1 MMTESSLHIAH
12 IVDLRVI
19 GGIERMAL
27 ELILA
32 TPNVRHS
39 LVLFDKH
46 IHPSLQESLSQ
57 VPQVVGTYSAKHWGN
72 LRLPKGWRASR
83 RKHIIQHSGADV
95 VLNWS
100 QVLDMSGI
108 GTPTVFYEHGSAWE
122 NYAPEQLS
130 QCYQNIHHVITVSKA
145 AKHMLQLHHGV
156 DKPVTVIENTVFKQP
171 HVATQARQ
179 LPTGRLMLGAA
190 GRLVSRKNFAVLIEA
205 VALLRAQGCDVG
217 LQIAGTGP
225 DAEKLQQQIQ
235 RLQLQEHVALFGFVQ
250 DMDGFYQQCDVFVCP
265 SIWESYGLVA
275 IEAFAAGL
283 PVVGAHTDGLP
294 EVVSNGVNG
303 VCVEPNWDSATYTS
317 AMQEAA
323 SFANDV
329 SYQAEHDALM
339 AQKSLSPHD
348 LAAAIKSL
356 LDHPEQYHQM
366 SVAALQ
372 AASDIK
378 SYQQLADAVICSV
391 KEACK

>member
-1 MMTESSLHIAH
+1 MMTEPSLHIAH

-46 IHPSLQESLSQ
+46 IHPSLKEPLSRAS
-57 VPQVVGTYSAKHWGN
+57 QVVGTLSAKHWAGM
-72 LRLPKGWRASR
+72 RLPKRLRASR

-100 QVLDMSGI
+100 QVLDMRGI
-108 GTPTVFYEHGSAWE
+108 VTPAVFYEHGSAWE

-130 QCYQNIHHVITVSKA
+130 QCYQNIHHVIAVSKA
-145 AKHMLQLHHGV
+145 AKRMLQLHHGV
-156 DKPVTVIENTVFKQP
+156 NKPVTVIENTVFQQP

-205 VALLRAQGCDVG
+205 VALLRAQGCEVD

-225 DAEKLQQQIQ
+225 DTEKLQQQIQ
-235 RLQLQEHVALFGFVQ
+235 RLQLQEHITLLGFVQ

-265 SIWESYGLVA
+265 SVWESYGLVA

-283 PVVGAHTDGLP
+283 PVVGANTDGLP
-294 EVVSNGVNG
+294 EVVSDGVNG
-303 VCVEPNWDSATYTS
+303 VCVEPSWDSASYTS

-329 SYQAEHDALM
+329 SYQAEQDALM

-348 LAAAIKSL
+348 LAGAIKSL
-356 LDHPEQYHQM
+356 LDHSEQYHQM

-372 AASDIK
+372 TASDIK

-391 KEACK
+391 KEACE

>member
-46 IHPSLQESLSQ
+46 IHPSLKEPLSRAS
-57 VPQVVGTYSAKHWGN
+57 QVVGMYSSKHWAGM
-72 LRLPKGWRASR
+72 RLPKRLRASR

-100 QVLDMSGI
+100 QVLDMRGI
-108 GTPTVFYEHGSAWE
+108 VTPAVFYEHGSAWE

-130 QCYQNIHHVITVSKA
+130 QCYQNIHHVIAVSKA
-145 AKHMLQLHHGV
+145 AERMLQLHHGV
-156 DKPVTVIENTVFKQP
+156 NKPVTVIENTVFQQP

-225 DAEKLQQQIQ
+225 DTEKLQQQIQ
-235 RLQLQEHVALFGFVQ
+235 RLQLQEYIALLGFVQ

>member
-46 IHPSLQESLSQ
+46 IHPSLKEPLSQ
-57 VPQVVGTYSAKHWGN
+57 ASQVVGTHSTKHWAGM
-72 LRLPKGWRASR
+72 RLPKGLRASR
-83 RKHIIQHSGADV
+83 RKRIIQHSGADV

-108 GTPTVFYEHGSAWE
+108 DTPTVFYEHGSAWE
-122 NYAPEQLS
+122 NYAPEQLR
-130 QCYQNIHHVITVSKA
+130 QCYQNIHHVIAVSKA
-145 AKHMLQLHHGV
+145 AKRMLQLHHGV
-156 DKPVTVIENTVFKQP
+156 NKPVTVIENTVFKQP

-225 DAEKLQQQIQ
+225 DTEKLQQQIQ
-235 RLQLQEHVALFGFVQ
+235 RLQLQEHIALLGFVQ

-283 PVVGAHTDGLP
+283 PVVGANTDGLP

-323 SFANDV
+323 SFASDV

-378 SYQQLADAVICSV
+378 SYQQLADAVIFSV
-391 KEACK
+391 KEAFK

>member
-39 LVLFDKH
+39 LVLFDKY
-46 IHPSLQESLSQ
+46 IHPSLKEPLSRAS
-57 VPQVVGTYSAKHWGN
+57 QVVGMYSSKHWAGI
-72 LRLPKGWRASR
+72 RLPKRLRASR

-100 QVLDMSGI
+100 QVLDMRGI
-108 GTPTVFYEHGSAWE
+108 VTPAVFYEHGSAWE

-130 QCYQNIHHVITVSKA
+130 QCYQNIHHVIAVSKA
-145 AKHMLQLHHGV
+145 AKRMLQLHHGV
-156 DKPVTVIENTVFKQP
+156 NKPVTVIENTVFQQP

-205 VALLRAQGCDVG
+205 VALLRAQGCEVG

-225 DAEKLQQQIQ
+225 DTEKLQQQIQ
-235 RLQLQEHVALFGFVQ
+235 RLQLQKHIALLGFVQ

-283 PVVGAHTDGLP
+283 PVVGANTDGLP
-294 EVVSNGVNG
+294 EVVSDGVNG
-303 VCVEPNWDSATYTS
+303 VCVAPSWDSASYTS

-329 SYQAEHDALM
+329 SYQAEQDALM
-339 AQKSLSPHD
+339 AQKSLSPYD
-348 LAAAIKSL
+348 LAGAIKSL
-356 LDHPEQYHQM
+356 LNHSEQYHQM

-391 KEACK
+391 KEACE

>member
-1 MMTESSLHIAH
+1 MMTEPSLHIAH

-39 LVLFDKH
+39 LVLFDKY
-46 IHPSLQESLSQ
+46 IHPSLKEPLSRAS
-57 VPQVVGTYSAKHWGN
+57 QVVGTLSAKHWAGM
-72 LRLPKGWRASR
+72 RLPKRLRASR

-100 QVLDMSGI
+100 QVLDMRGI
-108 GTPTVFYEHGSAWE
+108 VTPAVFYEHGSAWE

-130 QCYQNIHHVITVSKA
+130 QCYQNIHHVIAVSKA
-145 AKHMLQLHHGV
+145 AKRMLQLHHGV
-156 DKPVTVIENTVFKQP
+156 NKPVTVIENTVFQQP

-205 VALLRAQGCDVG
+205 VALLRAQGCEVG

-225 DAEKLQQQIQ
+225 DTEKLQQQIQ
-235 RLQLQEHVALFGFVQ
+235 RLQLQEHIALLGFVQ

-283 PVVGAHTDGLP
+283 PVVGANTDGLP
-294 EVVSNGVNG
+294 EVVSDGVNG
-303 VCVEPNWDSATYTS
+303 VCVEPRWDSASYTS

-329 SYQAEHDALM
+329 SYQAEQDALM
-339 AQKSLSPHD
+339 AQKSLSPYD
-348 LAAAIKSL
+348 LAGAIKSL